1 MATKK
6 PVIEE
11 IEELEDMNETS
22 GRFTLGDMTVAVK
35 PEEKPEEGPRVR
47 IYLPKLE
54 DSGSEGLAVDQVEH
68 VTIANELGE
77 INYRIQRGVWVDVP
91 VQVFIVLK
99 EKYPDI

>member
-6 PVIEE
+6 APEIIEE
-11 IEELEDMNETS
+11 EELNEPT
-22 GRFTLGDMTVAVK
+22 GKFTLGDLTTAVT
-35 PEEKPEEGPRVR
+35 PEEKKEDGPRVR